1 MQPCEGL
8 TITGADDS
16 VTPEALVMVAQAY
29 PGVEWGILL
38 SCERHGEP
46 RYPSASWLRTFEHVV
61 VRERLHASLHL
72 CGLLVRELVR
82 GIIPFPSGWL
92 AAYQR
97 IQLNVGQVTIPQAP
111 SFTRVVHRLAP
122 DIPCIFQLRLLG
134 TLAHAYFEAYCADYG
149 GRGAAILFDQSG
161 GKGVLPAE
169 WLAPFARNGNGS
181 YVAHG
186 YAGGLTPENLRTELP
201 RIAAAAGR
209 APWWVD
215 LETGVRTDERFDLE
229 KVLATCEAYQA
240 FRLAPQKE
248 RDHGKDHPA
257 H

>member
-1 MQPCEGL
+1 MHPCEGL

-16 VTPEALVMVAQAY
+16 VTPEALVAIAHAY

-46 RYPSASWLRTFEHVV
+46 RYPSASWLRQFEHVV

-82 GIIPFPSGWL
+82 GIIPFPSAWL

-97 IQLNVGQVTIPQAP
+97 LQLNVGQVTTPQAP

-122 DIPCIFQLRLLG
+122 DVTCIFQLRLLG
-134 TLAHAYFEAYCADYG
+134 SHAHTYFDSYCSDYG
-149 GRGAAILFDQSG
+149 IANARPLFDQSG
-161 GKGVLPAE
+161 GTGVLPAA
-169 WLAPFARNGNGS
+169 WPTPFARAGNGS

-186 YAGGLTPENLRTELP
+186 YAGGLTPANLPTELP
-201 RIAAAAGR
+201 RIAAAAGH
-209 APWWVD
+209 ASWWVD
-215 LETGVRTDERFDLE
+215 LETGVRTEERFDLE
-229 KVLATCEAYQA
+229 KVIATCEAYQA
-240 FRLAPQKE
+240 FRLAPQQE
-248 RDHGKDHPA
+248 ATPCS
-257 H
+257 